1 MTQTLRS
8 QPPRQLHLNLL
19 FNNAGNYSSAW
30 RWPDSEPGAFFDI
43 SYYQRVAQLVEK
55 GTFDAVFLSDS
66 LALND
71 SPEYRPFQ
79 SLEPTILLAS
89 MAAVTKHIGLIGT
102 ISSSYNDPFNIAR
115 RVASLDHASRGR
127 AGVNIVT
134 TADAA
139 AARNFGAEDVLGH
152 AERYARGAEFIE
164 VMQKLWDSWEDDALV
179 GDKASGRLIDP
190 RRLHAIAHEGRYFS
204 VEGPLNVPR
213 SPQGRPV
220 LVQAGGSADGREVAA
235 RYAEIVFTS
244 AHRLEDAAEYARDV
258 RQRAVAQGRA
268 PGDIA
273 ILPGLVT
280 VIGDTEAEAH
290 RRAEALWDLAP
301 LSYGLHRLA
310 QVLGV
315 EPAALR
321 LDDPLPEH
329 LPLPAKG
336 GHTAFE
342 RAVRLARDG
351 QLTVRQLIKAQG
363 GGATIHRVIVGTP
376 EQVADSMEE
385 WFRSGHVD
393 GFNVV
398 PDVIASG
405 LEPFVEHVVPLLRQR
420 GIFRSHYE
428 GRTLR
433 EHYGLARPP
442 SRYARSRSGLQP
454 SHADASLSSFLSNS
468 IESLV
473 P

>member
-1 MTQTLRS
+1 MPHTS
-8 QPPRQLHLNLL
+8 RQLHLNLL

-30 RWPDSEPGAFFDI
+30 RWPDSDPGACFDVG
-43 SYYQRVAQLVEK
+43 YYQRTAQLVEK
-55 GTFDAVFLSDS
+55 GTFDAIFFSDS

-71 SPEYRPFQ
+71 TPEHRPFQ
-79 SLEPTILLAS
+79 SLEPSILLAS
-89 MAAVTKHIGLIGT
+89 IAAVTKHIGLIAT

-115 RVASLDHASRGR
+115 RFASLDHASGGR

-139 AARNFGAEDVLGH
+139 AARNFGHADVIAH

-164 VMQKLWDSWEDDALV
+164 VLNKLWDSWEDDAFV
-179 GDKASGRLIDP
+179 GDKANGQLLVPD
-190 RRLHAIAHEGRYFS
+190 RLHAIDHEGAFFS
-204 VEGPLNVPR
+204 VKGPLNVPR

-244 AHRLEDAAEYARDV
+244 AHRLEDAAEYATDV
-258 RQRAVAQGRA
+258 RRRAQAHGRA
-268 PGDIA
+268 PDTIA

-280 VIGDTEAEAH
+280 VIGDTEAEAQ

-301 LSYGLHRLA
+301 IQYGLNRLA
-310 QVLGV
+310 LVLGV
-315 EPAALR
+315 DPSTLH
-321 LDDPLPEH
+321 LDQPLPDN
-329 LPLPAKG
+329 LPLPRNG
-336 GHTAFE
+336 SHTAFE

-351 QLTVRQLIKAQG
+351 QLTVRELIKAQG
-363 GGATIHRVIVGTP
+363 GGATIHRVLVGTP
-376 EQVADSMEE
+376 EQVADSIEH

-405 LEPFVEHVVPLLRQR
+405 LEPFVDEVVPLLRRR
-420 GIFRSHYE
+420 GIFRSAYQ
-428 GRTLR
+428 GSTLR
-433 EHYGLARPP
+433 DHYGLPRPT
-442 SRYARSRSGLQP
+442 SQYAAAHRQTQP
-454 SHADASLSSFLSNS
+454 TV
-468 IESLV
+468 EV
-473 P
+473 TTP